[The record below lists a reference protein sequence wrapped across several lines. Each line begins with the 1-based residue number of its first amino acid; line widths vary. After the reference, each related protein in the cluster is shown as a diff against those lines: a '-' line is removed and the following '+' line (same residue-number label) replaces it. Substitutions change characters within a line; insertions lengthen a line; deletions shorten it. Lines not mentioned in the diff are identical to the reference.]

1 MLEKRNKL
9 SKEECL
15 SHSRKIMQ
23 NLFSTE
29 RFRQAKIIGFYMAKG
44 SEVPTIEMIHE
55 ALKLGKKV
63 AVPVT
68 NDDMEF
74 CEFSDDLTEGKF
86 GILEPRARIPLQPDL
101 VIVPGIAFG
110 RCMHR
115 LGYGKGYY
123 DKYLKRTKAYRM
135 GICFDFQIFNELPR
149 HEDDVPMNE
158 IVTEERIIK

>member
-9 SKEECL
+9 SKEESL

-29 RFRQAKIIGFYMAKG
+29 KFKQAQVVGFYLSKG
-44 SEVPTIEMIHE
+44 SEVPTLEMIHE
-55 ALKLGKKV
+55 AIKLGKKV

-68 NDDMEF
+68 NENIEF
-74 CEFSDDLTEGKF
+74 CEFSDDLIEGKY
-86 GILEPRARIPLQPDL
+86 GIPEPREKVPLEPGL

-115 LGYGKGYY
+115 VGYGKGYY
-123 DKYLKRTKAYRM
+123 DKYLKKTKVYRI
-135 GICFDFQIFNELPR
+135 GICYEFQIFNQLPT

-158 IVTEERIIK
+158 IITEQRIIK

>member
-9 SKEECL
+9 SKEESL

-29 RFRQAKIIGFYMAKG
+29 RFKQAKVIGFYMATG

-55 ALKLGKKV
+55 TIKLGKKV

-68 NDDMEF
+68 NEDIEF
-74 CEFSDDLTEGKF
+74 CEFSDDLVKGKF
-86 GILEPRARIPLQPDL
+86 GILEPRERIPLQPDI

-123 DKYLKRTKAYRM
+123 DKYLKRTHAHRM
-135 GICFDFQIFNELPR
+135 GICFDFQVFEELPR